1 MFDQFQDFQLRKA
14 ARFIR
19 KMTQRPEQWL
29 EMSYLKNQMTEVK
42 QREKRSLKI
51 EANQKLTAIAEMWL
65 LGKHPDS
72 IAYQKDE
79 KVKG

>member
-65 LGKHPDS
+65 LGNYPDS
-72 IAYQKDE
+72 ITYQKAE

>member
-72 IAYQKDE
+72 IAYQKAE